1 MSWGRLFFCGGAALL
16 ALVARAGETPEPE
29 PPWPEVRAATFALV
43 WETVNEAYFDPQ
55 FGGVD
60 WAAVRERYAA
70 ELPAATDKAGL
81 RGLLQRM
88 LGELGKS
95 HFAILPR
102 EATVFTP
109 EERSRVGTAGLE
121 VGWVE
126 DAVVVLR
133 VDAGGPAAQA
143 GLTPGEVVRSAAG
156 HEVERLAR
164 VLAEGGAAPATAG
177 RMIAQW
183 VQGQLRAPVG
193 SAVELSV
200 ERPPEP
206 PRPVAVVTAD
216 HPGEWTEP
224 VGNFPALPLR
234 WETELTDGIGVAR
247 FNVYARQVMRPLRE
261 FFLALPAEGG
271 LVLDLRG
278 NGGGLSIMAA
288 GLSGYLCERQ
298 TWLGTMQLR
307 QGMLQFVAYPQ
318 TGAFRGPLAVLVDGG
333 TASTAEIMAAGLQA
347 AGRARVFGE
356 RSAGQALPSAFK
368 QLPSGDLFQYAI
380 ADVKVGRGVSLEG
393 AGVEPDESVRRTRAD
408 LAAGR
413 DPVLA
418 RAKEWLRS
426 SVAASTNSGVTG
438 R

>member
-1 MSWGRLFFCGGAALL
+1 MSWGRLLFCGGAALL
-16 ALVARAGETPEPE
+16 AFVARAGENPEPE

-109 EERSRVGTAGLE
+109 EERSRVGTAGMQ
-121 VGWVE
+121 VAWV
-126 DAVVVLR
+126 DGAVRIVR
-133 VDAGGPAAQA
+133 QDAGGPAEQA
-143 GLTPGEVVRSAAG
+143 GLLAG
-156 HEVERLAR
+156 DAIRAVANHSLDHWAG
-164 VLAEGGAAPATAG
+164 VLAEHGQTPEAARRLMTL
-177 RMIAQW
+177 W
-183 VQGQLRAPVG
+183 VQGLVQAPVG
-193 SAVELSV
+193 TQLSVMVERAAGERRVVELT
-200 ERPPEP
+200 
-206 PRPVAVVTAD
+206 TAE

-224 VGNFPALPLR
+224 VGNFPAQPLR
-234 WETELTDGIGVAR
+234 WETRREDGIGVMS
-247 FNVYARQVMRPLRE
+247 FNVFARQVMRPLRD
-261 FFLALPAEGG
+261 FLLSLPEGSG
-271 LVLDLRG
+271 LVIDLRG
-278 NGGGLSIMAA
+278 NGGGLGIMAA
-288 GLSGYLCERQ
+288 GLSGYLCDRQ
-298 TWLGTMQLR
+298 TWLGTMQMR
-307 QGMLQFVAYPQ
+307 QGVMQFIAHPQ
-318 TGAFRGPLAVLVDGG
+318 AGAFAGRVAILVDQGS
-333 TASTAEIMAAGLQA
+333 ASTAEIMAAGLQA

-368 QLPSGDLFQYAI
+368 KLPTGDLLQYAI

-393 AGVEPDESVRRTRAD
+393 RGVEPDEFVVRAAAD
-408 LAAGR
+408 LLAGR

-418 RAKEWLRS
+418 RAKEWLHS
-426 SVAASTNSGVTG
+426 GMAPATSGGVTG